1 MARAGWVR
9 GTEPTLLRLLRAG
22 QLRVRLLPPQT
33 AMAEEL
39 LKDPVCGMRMR
50 PDEAVYTSEYQGVL
64 YHFCSEACKRL

>member
-1 MARAGWVR
+1 
-9 GTEPTLLRLLRAG
+9 
-22 QLRVRLLPPQT
+22 
-33 AMAEEL
+33 MAEEL